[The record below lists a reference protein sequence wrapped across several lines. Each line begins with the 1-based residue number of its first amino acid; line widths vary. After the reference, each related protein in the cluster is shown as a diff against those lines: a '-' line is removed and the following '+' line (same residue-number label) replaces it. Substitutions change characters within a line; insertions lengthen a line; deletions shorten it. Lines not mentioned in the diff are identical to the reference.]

1 MLHKPLHSFEVA
13 GPVFRHVQSSEPP
26 GNAYNVKPQ
35 PDQITMTFRIHRR
48 DMLKTG
54 LKTGISVACAVT
66 LAPLLIPAQAA
77 SAPTSDMA
85 GQTATGSRLIAL
97 TKALRS
103 IGGDVCIDAAERLE
117 SLSVSTATFNLHL
130 RQAGLGTSDAALL
143 AGALQSLKTDEVT
156 SLNSF
161 SLSYNAGIGDEGASL
176 IANSLPTNLPEL
188 GMVGCGLGDASGE
201 ALLRW
206 AREAPA
212 LQTMC
217 IEQNRFSDGLRARFN
232 AFARRRANFLMV
244 V

>member
-1 MLHKPLHSFEVA
+1 MMLHKPLHNFEVA
-13 GPVFRHVQSSEPP
+13 GPVFWHVQSSEPP
-26 GNAYNVKPQ
+26 ENAYNVRPQ

-48 DMLKTG
+48 DILKTG
-54 LKTGISVACAVT
+54 LKTGISVACALT
-66 LAPLLIPAQAA
+66 LAPLAVPAQAA
-77 SAPTSDMA
+77 S
-85 GQTATGSRLIAL
+85 TAAGSRLIAL
-97 TKALRS
+97 TKALRT

-130 RQAGLGTSDAALL
+130 RRAGLGTSDAALL
-143 AGALQSLKTDEVT
+143 ARALQSLKTDEGT

-176 IANSLPTNLPEL
+176 IANALPTTLPEL

-232 AFARRRANFLMV
+232 AFGRRRENFLMV

>member
-1 MLHKPLHSFEVA
+1 MVA
-13 GPVFRHVQSSEPP
+13 QTTT
-26 GNAYNVKPQ
+26 GNRF
-35 PDQITMTFRIHRR
+35 IT
-48 DMLKTG
+48 
-54 LKTGISVACAVT
+54 
-66 LAPLLIPAQAA
+66 
-77 SAPTSDMA
+77 
-85 GQTATGSRLIAL
+85 L

-103 IGGDVCIDAAERLE
+103 IGGAVCINAAERLE
-117 SLSVSTATFNLHL
+117 TLSVSTTTFNLHL

-143 AGALQSLKTDEVT
+143 ADALQSLKTDDCT

-176 IANSLPTNLPEL
+176 IANSLPTTLPEL

-206 AREAPA
+206 ARKAPD
-212 LQTMC
+212 LHTMC

-232 AFARRRANFLMV
+232 AFGRRRANFLMV